1 MVKTNKVQVVCLDVD
16 VEVNV
21 EVEEK
26 KIQLKNREDVKKRT
40 KKIDQMR

>member
-21 EVEEK
+21 EVEVEK
-26 KIQLKNREDVKKRT
+26 DRGTLYPARSFFLQT
-40 KKIDQMR
+40 